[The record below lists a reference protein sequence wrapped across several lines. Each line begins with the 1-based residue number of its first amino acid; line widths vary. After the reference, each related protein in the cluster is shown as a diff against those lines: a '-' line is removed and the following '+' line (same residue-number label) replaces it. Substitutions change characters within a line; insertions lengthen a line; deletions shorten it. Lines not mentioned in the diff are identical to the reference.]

1 MPHQHGKGIP
11 MEQEQRKQIN
21 LNFSEKYIMGKE
33 ERISRNG
40 KQYEILWIMIPDGND
55 IDISSKQ
62 VFSVPSWLVGTDRE
76 LKDRRFIKLDQ
87 GRQIAVYPANGLN
100 ENFSVDKEHCHLADP
115 EAYTGPLF
123 NLLTGGVILGA
134 CFMATDYVTSPMSTA
149 GGIVFGFG
157 IGFIVMMIRYF
168 GSYPEGMSFA
178 ILIMNMAVPLI
189 DRAFH
194 QRKFGRK

>member
-1 MPHQHGKGIP
+1 
-11 MEQEQRKQIN
+11 MEQEQRKQISI
-21 LNFSEKYIMGKE
+21 NFSEKYIMGKE

-87 GRQIAVYPANGLN
+87 GRQISVYPANGLN

-115 EAYTGPLF
+115 EELASSFREYDRKPYSSR
-123 NLLTGGVILGA
+123 NL
-134 CFMATDYVTSPMSTA
+134 A
-149 GGIVFGFG
+149 GNFQT
-157 IGFIVMMIRYF
+157 
-168 GSYPEGMSFA
+168 E
-178 ILIMNMAVPLI
+178 
-189 DRAFH
+189 
-194 QRKFGRK
+194 RKKED